1 MTKDDFI
8 TRLDALVSDPE
19 HILQNAMSLRQDVCA
34 DYDNFES
41 QSTAYSTLKDNYTAQ
56 AQQINELKDLNLRLF
71 MAQPS
76 VGGNPT
82 PPTDPPT
89 EPEGDPVPPAKSSD
103 EQINDLLGDIR
114 AQLK

>member
-89 EPEGDPVPPAKSSD
+89 EPEGDPVPPTKSSD

-114 AQLK
+114 TQLK

>member
-1 MTKDDFI
+1 MTKDEFI
-8 TRLDALVSDPE
+8 SRLDALVSDPD

-56 AQQINELKDLNLRLF
+56 SAQINELKDLNLRLF
-71 MAQPS
+71 MSQPS

-82 PPTDPPT
+82 PPTDPPA
-89 EPEGDPVPPAKSSD
+89 EPPADPAPAPSAD
-103 EQINDLLGDIR
+103 EQIDTLLGDIR
-114 AQLK
+114 SQLK

>member
-1 MTKDDFI
+1 MTKEEFI
-8 TRLDALVSDPE
+8 ARLDALVSDPE
-19 HILQNAMSLRQDVCA
+19 HILQNAMSLRQDVCV

-71 MAQPS
+71 MSQPS
-76 VGGNPT
+76 VAGNPT
-82 PPTDPPT
+82 PSTDPPAEPT
-89 EPEGDPVPPAKSSD
+89 EPTPPVKTSD

-114 AQLK
+114 GQLK